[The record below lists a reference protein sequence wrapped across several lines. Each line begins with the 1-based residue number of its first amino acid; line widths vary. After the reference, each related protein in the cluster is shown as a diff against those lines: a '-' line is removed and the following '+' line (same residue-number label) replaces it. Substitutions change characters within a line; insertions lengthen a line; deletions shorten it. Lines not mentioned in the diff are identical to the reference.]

1 MYIKENIDYIL
12 KQKGMTK
19 MALADL
25 MGISNQLL
33 NTYTKDS
40 VSVKRLE
47 KVALALGTTV
57 ADLLSDPPLS
67 RKHTF
72 TQKNEKTNT
81 LLVCPHCGKELK
93 LTAEE

>member
-19 MALADL
+19 MALADQ

-72 TQKNEKTNT
+72 TQKNEKTT
-81 LLVCPHCGKELK
+81 ALLVCPHCGKELK

>member
-19 MALADL
+19 MALAEQ

-47 KVALALGTTV
+47 KGALALGTTV

-72 TQKNEKTNT
+72 TQKNEKTT
-81 LLVCPHCGKELK
+81 ALLVCPHCGKELK

>member
-19 MALADL
+19 MALADQ

-72 TQKNEKTNT
+72 TQKNEKTTT

>member
-19 MALADL
+19 MALADQ

-57 ADLLSDPPLS
+57 AALLSDPPLS

-72 TQKNEKTNT
+72 TQKNEKTT
-81 LLVCPHCGKELK
+81 ALLVCPHCGKELK